1 MYYALAHQQKK
12 LKDVL
17 DLLVSFCL
25 VQSMAYPPESELDD
39 QLKRLISSPKE
50 VLTKLSQV
58 DYDAAQMLQLRL
70 SGYATVRKFYDLRD
84 EQVKEKPGKKP
95 KLRVQA
101 RKRQALST
109 LLAVIESAA
118 DNIHGG
124 LYDEKRGSVVS
135 VDGLLVL
142 LGEAMV
148 FIDRKYSR
156 IVREV
161 AACLTSF
168 V

>member
-1 MYYALAHQQKK
+1 
-12 LKDVL
+12 
-17 DLLVSFCL
+17 
-25 VQSMAYPPESELDD
+25 MAYPPESELDD
-39 QLKRLISSPKE
+39 HLKRLISSPKE
-50 VLTKLSQV
+50 VLTELSGA
-58 DYDAAQMLQLRL
+58 DIEAARLLQLRL

-84 EQVKEKPGKKP
+84 EEVNQKPGQKP
-95 KLRVQA
+95 KLREQA

-124 LYDEKRGSVVS
+124 LYDEKRESVVS

-148 FIDRKYSR
+148 FVDRKYKLIYHSYTSR
-156 IVREV
+156 
-161 AACLTSF
+161 LTCSF
-168 V
+168 RTQISTGSFTSVSTPQGH